1 MPRGRIDVARVIEVL
16 DAVVDAKPK
25 GFDVRVARSRDLGG
39 RYAEHGEPCCLVGVL
54 LIEFGATVATLK
66 GLDREAKWI
75 QESTHPYWRRFEPKA
90 LELLAFVQ
98 RQNDGGE
105 SWTRS
110 RDLAFTG
117 RTYWRDRLTGQE
129 SYYAERVFPGPWC
142 TAENVRIWR

>member
-1 MPRGRIDVARVIEVL
+1 MGRERISVDRVIEVL

-39 RYAEHGEPCCLVGVL
+39 RYAEHGEACCLVGVM
-54 LIEFGATVATLK
+54 LIEFGASIATLK
-66 GLDREAKWI
+66 ELDREAKWI
-75 QESTHPYWRRFEPKA
+75 QDSTHPYWKRFEPEA

-98 RQNDGGE
+98 RQNDGGA
-105 SWTRS
+105 SWART

-117 RTYWRDRLTGQE
+117 RSCWRERLTGSE